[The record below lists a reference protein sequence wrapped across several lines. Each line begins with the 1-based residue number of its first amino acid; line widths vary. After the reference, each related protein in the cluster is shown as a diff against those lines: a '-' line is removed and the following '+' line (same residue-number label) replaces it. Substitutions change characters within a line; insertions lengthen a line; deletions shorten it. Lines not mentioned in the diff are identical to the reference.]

1 MVIPALTTLCVLFFG
16 LMLIFAWEARQY
28 RKLCDES
35 IANIET
41 WVVRCRDWR
50 QRYFALELSS
60 PRSTRSPTA
69 RRRRYHRRDRWS
81 LDHDRCFVCGSR
93 TISNVTNPT
102 VAAECPG
109 RQRLGCGCAA
119 VPPGSTGTLQGWWPL
134 ARALASVCETR
145 STTTGGGAQ
154 AKGACGYGGY

>member
-50 QRYFALELSS
+50 QRYFALESKLNQ
-60 PRSTRSPTA
+60 
-69 RRRRYHRRDRWS
+69 
-81 LDHDRCFVCGSR
+81 
-93 TISNVTNPT
+93 INEITN
-102 VAAECPG
+102 
-109 RQRLGCGCAA
+109 
-119 VPPGSTGTLQGWWPL
+119 S
-134 ARALASVCETR
+134 ASDDDDATDEN
-145 STTTGGGAQ
+145 
-154 AKGACGYGGY
+154 